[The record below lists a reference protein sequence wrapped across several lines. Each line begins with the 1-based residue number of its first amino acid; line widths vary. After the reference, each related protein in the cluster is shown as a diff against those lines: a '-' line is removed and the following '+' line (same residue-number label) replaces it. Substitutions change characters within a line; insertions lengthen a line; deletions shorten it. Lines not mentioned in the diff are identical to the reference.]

1 MAKLTDPV
9 TLLRGVFITMAR
21 KQAGLST
28 SSWATCRSRVLSS

>member
-28 SSWATCRSRVLSS
+28 SSWARGKSGGLSS